1 VSVVGLGT
9 KATFVI
15 PLAVV
20 VGGLVLAALVRRVA
34 GERRA
39 PLRMVLVALG
49 ALAAAVAANAWF
61 YLINLERSGS
71 LHRSSPKAPVGG
83 RAHRSTADVLGD
95 LDFWTVVGRGF
106 IGRAEPDHERFTA
119 MSALVVGAMLV
130 AGLAALVAVVLRRRR
145 LPAMTGVVGLM
156 LVLLVVGAYV
166 SQLSHATGYGAYNF
180 RYFMPAMVA
189 IAFLLAA
196 GLAIVPRVGLPIVIA
211 AAAFFGAM
219 NAFSATLYAMSMQRI
234 PEFGPGIPLLI
245 ADRNGIAPA
254 AIVACVVVA
263 VGAVLALLVLS
274 FGPLAARRSAHPESN
289 LERTGA

>member
-1 VSVVGLGT
+1 MALLAGGFLPDQQGTAIAIIRAANIGLGALTLVAIAWFGAQIGGRHRVPVAIGMAAIAGSAFPMIRFGAEIYNDMLVALAAALALALALATRIILTGRITWVTGIGLALVSVVGLGT

-39 PLRMVLVALG
+39 PLRIAFVALG
-49 ALAAAVAANAWF
+49 ALVAAVAANAWF

-95 LDFWTVVGRGF
+95 LDFWAVVGRGF

-130 AGLAALVAVVLRRRR
+130 AGLAALV
-145 LPAMTGVVGLM
+145 
-156 LVLLVVGAYV
+156 
-166 SQLSHATGYGAYNF
+166 
-180 RYFMPAMVA
+180 
-189 IAFLLAA
+189 
-196 GLAIVPRVGLPIVIA
+196 
-211 AAAFFGAM
+211 
-219 NAFSATLYAMSMQRI
+219 
-234 PEFGPGIPLLI
+234 
-245 ADRNGIAPA
+245 
-254 AIVACVVVA
+254 
-263 VGAVLALLVLS
+263 
-274 FGPLAARRSAHPESN
+274 
-289 LERTGA
+289 